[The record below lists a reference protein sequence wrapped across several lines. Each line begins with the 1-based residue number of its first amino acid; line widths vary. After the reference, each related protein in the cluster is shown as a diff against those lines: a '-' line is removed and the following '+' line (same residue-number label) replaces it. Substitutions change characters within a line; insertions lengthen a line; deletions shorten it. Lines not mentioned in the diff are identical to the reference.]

1 MSGTP
6 LVDAGV
12 PKKRNWAIIGGV
24 VVVVLV
30 LAGLVGYLIYS
41 LIGKSN
47 TTPPPPTNEQPA
59 NQDVAASNRREV
71 MPPPPPPPPAARE
84 DPYAGVATDFQMG
97 NNGKKAQVM
106 DHGCWK
112 DNPSDRI
119 MRESNQYGWEWKGCI
134 WQAAKQNRN
143 MCGMQAGGQC
153 WIPYDNLMVPK
164 TVIDRSHLKM
174 DRPGECGPGGA
185 SYSMHV
191 YSWDDDAKAIIANGD
206 NPGV

>member
-1 MSGTP
+1 M
-6 LVDAGV
+6 

-30 LAGLVGYLIYS
+30 VAGLVGYFIYS

-84 DPYAGVATDFQMG
+84 DPYAGVATNFQMG
-97 NNGKKAQVM
+97 NNGKTAQVM

-112 DNPSDRI
+112 DYKSDRI

-143 MCGMQAGGQC
+143 ICGMQAGGEC
-153 WIPYDNLMVPK
+153 WIPYDNFMV
-164 TVIDRSHLKM
+164 L
-174 DRPGECGPGGA
+174 
-185 SYSMHV
+185 
-191 YSWDDDAKAIIANGD
+191 
-206 NPGV
+206 

>member
-24 VVVVLV
+24 VVVALV
-30 LAGLVGYLIYS
+30 VAGLVGYLIYS

-84 DPYAGVATDFQMG
+84 DPYAGVATNFQMG
-97 NNGKKAQVM
+97 NNGKTAQVM

-112 DNPSDRI
+112 DYKSERI
-119 MRESNQYGWEWKGCI
+119 MREANQYGWE
-134 WQAAKQNRN
+134 
-143 MCGMQAGGQC
+143 
-153 WIPYDNLMVPK
+153 
-164 TVIDRSHLKM
+164 
-174 DRPGECGPGGA
+174 
-185 SYSMHV
+185 
-191 YSWDDDAKAIIANGD
+191 
-206 NPGV
+206 